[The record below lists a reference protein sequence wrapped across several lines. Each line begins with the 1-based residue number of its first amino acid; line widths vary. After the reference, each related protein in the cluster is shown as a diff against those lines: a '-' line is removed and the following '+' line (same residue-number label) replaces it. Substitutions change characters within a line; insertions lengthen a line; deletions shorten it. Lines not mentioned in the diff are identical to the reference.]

1 MNTSITTTNV
11 TAESL
16 VSLMSTYDDIEVYKV
31 EKITG
36 CKNDITSIISS
47 TKIHGFNSSDFVL
60 TEDID
65 SETLTIFSASTSG
78 IVQLPS

>member
-16 VSLMSTYDDIEVYKV
+16 VSLIGTYDDIEAKV

-36 CKNDITSIISS
+36 GKEDITTIISS
-47 TKIHGFNSSDFVL
+47 NKIHGYHAADYIV

-65 SETLTIFSASTSG
+65 SETLDIFNASTSG
-78 IVQLPS
+78 NVVLPS

>member
-16 VSLMSTYDDIEVYKV
+16 VSLMSTYDDIEIYKV

-36 CKNDITSIISS
+36 SKNDITSIISS
-47 TKIHGFNSSDFVL
+47 TKIHGFNSADFVL

-65 SETLTIFSASTSG
+65 SETLTIFNASTSG
-78 IVQLPS
+78 IVQLP

>member
-36 CKNDITSIISS
+36 SKNDITSIISS
-47 TKIHGFNSSDFVL
+47 TKIHGFNSADFVL

-65 SETLTIFSASTSG
+65 SETLTIFNASTSG
-78 IVQLPS
+78 IVQLP

>member
-16 VSLMSTYDDIEVYKV
+16 VSLIGTYDDIDAHDV

-36 CKNDITSIISS
+36 SKDHITTIINSTNINGYHAADIE
-47 TKIHGFNSSDFVL
+47 V

-65 SETLTIFSASTSG
+65 TETLNIFNASTSG
-78 IVQLPS
+78 SVTVKI

>member
-16 VSLMSTYDDIEVYKV
+16 VSLIGTYDDIDAHDV

-36 CKNDITSIISS
+36 SKDHITTIIITINFSKN
-47 TKIHGFNSSDFVL
+47 K
-60 TEDID
+60 EC
-65 SETLTIFSASTSG
+65 SG
-78 IVQLPS
+78 TRHAESH